1 MQLKNVQQCTHRI
14 EASTVY
20 FRFQYLASCKK
31 LIKPVHTPKTQ
42 TRTVWCWALHL
53 LHHSLIDTKPTTQ
66 TANNPVNI
74 VYNMRQN
81 FDQVICKFVCQ
92 CLFCDDFI
100 EIGDGLCF
108 IRQNRFER
116 QYVLDV
122 LLLKIWEFY
131 WTFWDEMWT
140 RRALR
145 CFTNIMRRI
154 FFEKFIFGYFWRKM
168 CDFWPFLHKLA

>member
-1 MQLKNVQQCTHRI
+1 MFNSVPRI

-74 VYNMRQN
+74 VYNKRQN
-81 FDQVICKFVCQ
+81 YDQVICTFVRQ
-92 CLFCDDFI
+92 CLFCDSFI
-100 EIGDGLCF
+100 EF
-108 IRQNRFER
+108 IDRWWLIF
-116 QYVLDV
+116 LDKIDLKDSM
-122 LLLKIWEFY
+122 LLMCHYMFSCWHTVNGKIEF
-131 WTFWDEMWT
+131 
-140 RRALR
+140 
-145 CFTNIMRRI
+145 
-154 FFEKFIFGYFWRKM
+154 
-168 CDFWPFLHKLA
+168 H